1 MQGARNIVSDGK
13 RHRRLPKRTRKPLP
27 RLRERGADPHDRVA
41 QVRIST
47 HIEQL
52 LRVGQLSSIREVH
65 LARDP
70 VATFAHSRVCLGQDR
85 ERQLPET
92 RRDIASTSMGVGGLK
107 VFGSV
112 RPREGITFAVHPMI
126 GQAWGMKI
134 TVLGGCG
141 AWPAAGR
148 ACSGYLV
155 EHDSFRLLV
164 DPGYATLPRLLQ
176 VTTAEQV
183 DAVIISHGHPDHC
196 ADLHPLLRA
205 RTLRDDPAPPLPVHT
220 VPEGVTKVLALD
232 RPGMLDDAYRV
243 HEFAPGD
250 RLSIGPFDIATWL
263 LPHFVPN
270 AGMRLTAGG
279 RTLAYTGDT
288 GPSPDVVD
296 LARDVDLFLAE
307 ATFADEV
314 PADSARFL
322 SSARQAGENAA
333 RANVEQLLLTH
344 LMPGSDPSTAHA
356 AARRVYGGKV
366 TVVQP
371 GTTIDLDD
379 G

>member
-1 MQGARNIVSDGK
+1 
-13 RHRRLPKRTRKPLP
+13 
-27 RLRERGADPHDRVA
+27 
-41 QVRIST
+41 
-47 HIEQL
+47 
-52 LRVGQLSSIREVH
+52 
-65 LARDP
+65 
-70 VATFAHSRVCLGQDR
+70 
-85 ERQLPET
+85 
-92 RRDIASTSMGVGGLK
+92 
-107 VFGSV
+107 
-112 RPREGITFAVHPMI
+112 MI

-141 AWPAAGR
+141 AWPAAGQ

-155 EHDSFRLLV
+155 EHDSFRLLM

-183 DAVIISHGHPDHC
+183 DAVIVSHGHPDHC

-232 RPGMLDDAYRV
+232 RPGMLDDAYRL

-314 PADSARFL
+314 PADSAGFL
-322 SSARQAGENAA
+322 SSARHAGENAA

-379 G
+379 A